1 MRGGRGSSA
10 STARPACNA
19 LRPAPQLGRRLCS
32 RALTVAGAL
41 VAATLLAQPVPPAP
55 AALPAQDL
63 VVVAGASGQTGR
75 QIVAAALD
83 AGYAVRGLTSD
94 PDRARAELGAVLFER
109 AQWRRVDVRD
119 AAALREAL
127 QGARFAISA
136 IGARVFE
143 GPQSPEFIDYGGN
156 VKLVDAAR
164 AAGVQRFVM
173 ISSAAAGPH
182 RDHSQAPMLGYVR
195 LWKTRAE
202 QHLRASG
209 LDYVIIGPAGLLDTP
224 AGRDGL
230 QAIRREDY
238 VSTNVSRADVAR
250 VAIDALL
257 NPDAGGKSFAL
268 VGDRPGD
275 PQQWRAQLR
284 SLPRDADR
292 PATPASTGAP
302 RLDQLAWLAGHWASS
317 GENGG
322 WSEELWLAPQ
332 GTLMPGLG
340 REVRASGRSSFEY
353 LRIEQRADDR
363 IFYVASPGGG
373 TATEFVL
380 KSMGPQRAV
389 FANPAHDFPQQ
400 LTYWR
405 EGTTLRA
412 LLEGRERGEPR
423 SVEYRW
429 LLRREP

>member
-1 MRGGRGSSA
+1 MRSGRGSSA
-10 STARPACNA
+10 STARLACSA
-19 LRPAPQLGRRLCS
+19 LRPAPRFGALLASLALG
-32 RALTVAGAL
+32 AAGTL
-41 VAATLLAQPVPPAP
+41 VAAI
-55 AALPAQDL
+55 LPAQPAPSAPGL
-63 VVVAGASGQTGR
+63 VVIAGASGQTGR

-94 PDRARAELGAVLFER
+94 PERARADLGAALFER

-119 AAALREAL
+119 AAAVREAL

-156 VKLVDAAR
+156 VNLIEAAR

-195 LWKTRAE
+195 SWKTRAE

-209 LDYVIIGPAGLLDTP
+209 LDYVVIGPAGLLDTP

-257 NPDAGGKSFAL
+257 NPDAAGKSFAL

-284 SLPRDADR
+284 ALPRDSER
-292 PATPASTGAP
+292 PATPAATGAV

-353 LRIEQRADDR
+353 LRIEQRADGR
-363 IFYVASPGGG
+363 IVYVASPGGG
-373 TATEFVL
+373 AATEFVL
-380 KSMGPQRAV
+380 QSAGGQRAV
-389 FANPAHDFPQQ
+389 FANPAHDFPQS

-405 EGTTLRA
+405 EGSTLRA
-412 LLEGRERGEPR
+412 RLEGRERGEPR